1 MFTLT
6 SRKIGLSFVPIL
18 ALAGCGLAEQY
29 SDDNKS
35 NNEALAAVEQ
45 SVQKEAVDDGKIACA
60 VSGATAFARVC
71 QIEQSQT
78 EAGLLLTIRHPDGGF
93 RKFQVVKDGRGV
105 IAADGAD
112 TAKVTPLA
120 AKEIE
125 VALSG
130 DRYRIPATVKPSQK
144 SPAAPAPASALPAVK
159 PKS

>member
-6 SRKIGLSFVPIL
+6 SRKIGLSFVPFL

-45 SVQKEAVDDGKIACA
+45 SVQQEAVDDGKIACA
-60 VSGATAFARVC
+60 VSGATVFARVC
-71 QIEQSQT
+71 QIEQSQS
-78 EAGLLLTIRHPDGGF
+78 EAGLLLTVRHPDGGF

-112 TAKVTPLA
+112 TAKVTPLG

-130 DRYRIPATVKPSQK
+130 DRYRIPATVKPQQK
-144 SPAAPAPASALPAVK
+144 AAPAPVVAPAVTK

>member
-6 SRKIGLSFVPIL
+6 SRKVALSFVPFL

-45 SVQKEAVDDGKIACA
+45 TVQQAAVDDGKIACA
-60 VSGATAFARVC
+60 VSGATVFARVC

-78 EAGLLLTIRHPDGGF
+78 EAGLLLTVRHPDGGF
-93 RKFQVVKDGRGV
+93 RKLQVVKDGRGV

-112 TAKVTPLA
+112 IAKVTPLA

-130 DRYRIPATVKPSQK
+130 DRYRIPATVKASQK
-144 SPAAPAPASALPAVK
+144 ATSEPVASSTAVK